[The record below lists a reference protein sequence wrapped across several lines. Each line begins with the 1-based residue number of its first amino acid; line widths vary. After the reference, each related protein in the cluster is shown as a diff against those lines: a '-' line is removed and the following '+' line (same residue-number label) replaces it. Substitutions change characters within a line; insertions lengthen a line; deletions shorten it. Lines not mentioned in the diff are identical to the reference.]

1 MTRKFQ
7 IGFIYLEET
16 HHLYH
21 FLSVAVA
28 LSKNHDSHIITHEYE
43 NGLTETLLELYPDHA
58 VKINYWKTKS
68 FRRFTDLIKS
78 RKLPRKGFWYKKN
91 ASKLLNNYDALVFSD
106 YHHHVL
112 KKLRKG
118 NKPYLLKISHGIL
131 GRNYAV
137 KKDLLD
143 FDFHVFTGENMNARL
158 KSEGYEVN
166 HAVAGLAKLD
176 VVKKL
181 SHKSIFKNGKK
192 TVIYTPHFSPPHSSW
207 HQYGLKI
214 LDFFA
219 SQSEYNLI
227 FAPHVNLFNKVGSET
242 ETGFATK
249 YTKFENIHIDLG
261 SRKSV
266 EMAYINEA
274 DIYLGDASSQVLEF
288 ILKPRPCIFFDAE
301 GLKHPLEE
309 FEFWKLGQIVKSIDE
324 LKLALDRTEKDFQS
338 KKELQVQTNSSNVFT
353 EPTTTVSERYAMAIE
368 NFLTSRSEQEAQ
380 QA

>member
-1 MTRKFQ
+1 MTSRFQ

-28 LSKNHDSHIITHEYE
+28 LSETHESHIITHEYE
-43 NGLTETLLELYPDHA
+43 NGLIDKLLELYPDHK
-58 VKINYWKTKS
+58 VKVHYWKTKA

-91 ASKLLNNYDALVFSD
+91 ASNLLKNYDALVFSD
-106 YHHHVL
+106 YHHHIL
-112 KKLRKG
+112 NKLRKG
-118 NKPYLLKISHGIL
+118 SRPYLIKISHGIL

-143 FDFHVFTGENMNARL
+143 FDFHVFIGENMNARL
-158 KSEGYEVN
+158 QKEGYDVN

-181 SHKSIFKNGKK
+181 SHESIFKNGKK

-207 HQYGLKI
+207 HQYGIKI

-219 SQSEYNLI
+219 SQNEYNLV

-242 ETGFATK
+242 ETSFTDK
-249 YTKFENIHIDLG
+249 YSKFDNIHIDLG

-288 ILKPRPCIFFDAE
+288 ILEPRPCIFFDAE
-301 GLKHPLEE
+301 GLEQPLKD
-309 FEFWKLGQIVKSIDE
+309 FEFWELGQIIRSVDE
-324 LKLALDRTEKDFQS
+324 LENALDRAENDFQS
-338 KKELQVQTNSSNVFT
+338 KKELQIQTNSMNVYT
-353 EPTTTVSERYAMAIE
+353 ESSTTVSERYAQAIE
-368 NFLTSRSEQEAQ
+368 KFLISRKKQDAL
-380 QA
+380 